1 MITDDDKKNII
12 SDKSDS
18 LPQSDGN
25 SVAKEKSEVKSD
37 ELKITI
43 DSDNKLADVP
53 NDNSSMAG
61 IKNLQNGKSNATE
74 LKAEAKKNEIIN
86 PAAEMRNVPS
96 DKGSATEVKA
106 EIKKTE
112 AVKPTVSVK
121 QEVPAKTESTSD
133 STNITMTENKDSA
146 PVSLQKN
153 LQTDKN
159 ASAVQQ
165 KSPQS
170 DKIVSDV
177 EQKKSDAV
185 RTNNKSIKS
194 ESNTSIA
201 ETVKKEA
208 FSTSSYKEPEF
219 DSRETINSAEQTGVA
234 DFLSAMFARNPVF
247 VLMLG
252 LGPALAVTTKL
263 TNGIGLGI
271 IVLLT
276 TLLSNVVISALK
288 SFIPTKIRL
297 PFYLTITG
305 SIASVIIIFVKAFL
319 PDLANSLGI
328 FLPLTAVNSVIFERA
343 ENFACRK
350 KIVSTVLNSLGTG
363 IGFMLVLILISFI
376 REFFGTLQLDFSDFG
391 LGVYGLGKISIFGVS
406 IYEHAKIFTLP
417 AGAFITVGI
426 LLAVKQAVQ
435 NHFNKDI
442 EE

>member
-1 MITDDDKKNII
+1 MITDDDKENII

-25 SVAKEKSEVKSD
+25 LVAKKKSEVKSD
-37 ELKITI
+37 ELKITV

-53 NDNSSMAG
+53 NDNGGVAE
-61 IKNLQNGKSNATE
+61 IKNLQNGKSNAAE
-74 LKAEAKKNEIIN
+74 VKAEVKKNEIIN

-96 DKGSATEVKA
+96 DKGNVVEIKA

-112 AVKPTVSVK
+112 AIKPTVSVK
-121 QEVPAKTESTSD
+121 QEAPAKTENTYD
-133 STNITMTENKDSA
+133 STNITMTENKNSA
-146 PVSLQKN
+146 SVSLQKS
-153 LQTDKN
+153 LQTDRN

-185 RTNNKSIKS
+185 RTKSIKS
-194 ESNTSIA
+194 EPNTSIA
-201 ETVKKEA
+201 ENVKKET
-208 FSTSSYKEPEF
+208 FPTSSYKEPRF
-219 DSRETINSAEQTGVA
+219 DRNETTNNAEQTGA
-234 DFLSAMFARNPVF
+234 TDFLSAMFARNPVF

-276 TLLSNVVISALK
+276 TLLSNVVISTLK

-350 KIVSTVLNSLGTG
+350 KIISTVLNSLGTG